1 MHDYLTKSIFNCLSI
16 FGMLLSLLGT
26 AEVNATE
33 EYPIRTI
40 NLVVPFN
47 PGGPTDNFARV
58 LADNLTQKLGQPVVV
73 LNKGGAGG
81 TIGAQYVARSK
92 PDGYTLLVG
101 TAATNAINASLM
113 KSLPYDALEDFSH
126 ITLLNT
132 QALVLLAGPN
142 SPPTLEKFIKKIKA
156 EPGKNAFASA
166 GIGTTSNIYGEI
178 INIRTGMDLT
188 HVSFKGS
195 SAALQSVLSGDT
207 QFLLETFGFAQGHIV
222 NGSIKPLAIGATT
235 RSPKHPD
242 VPTFQEA
249 GIRGIVPA
257 TWALLAAPR
266 NTPPHII
273 NKLNAAVNGILADPA
288 VWRKFEAFGFDPA
301 PKMNPEET
309 KKFVASEIEKYRTI
323 LREANIPL
331 Q

>member
-1 MHDYLTKSIFNCLSI
+1 MHNYLASRIFSCLSI
-16 FGMLLSLLGT
+16 FGVLLSPLWA
-26 AEVNATE
+26 AEATVAE
-33 EYPIRTI
+33 EYPIRAI

-58 LADNLTQKLGQPVVV
+58 LAENLTQKLGQTVIV

-101 TAATNAINASLM
+101 TAATHAINVSLM
-113 KSLPYDALEDFSH
+113 KSLSYDPLEDFSH
-126 ITLLNT
+126 IALLNT
-132 QALVLLAGPN
+132 QALVLLAGPS
-142 SPPTLEKFIKKIKA
+142 SPPTLEAFIKKMKT

-166 GIGTTSNIYGEI
+166 GTGTTSNIYGEI
-178 INIRTGMDLT
+178 INIKTGMDLT
-188 HVSFKGS
+188 HVPFKGS

-207 QFLLETFGFAQGHIV
+207 KFLLETFGFAQGYIV
-222 NGSIKPLAIGATT
+222 EGSIKPLAVGAVT
-235 RSPKHPD
+235 RLPKHPG

-257 TWALLAAPR
+257 TWTLLAAPS
-266 NTPPHII
+266 NISPHII
-273 NKLNAAVNGILADPA
+273 NKLNVAVSEILADPA
-288 VWRKFEAFGFDPA
+288 VWNKFEALGFDRA

-309 KKFVASEIEKYRTI
+309 KQFVASEIKKFRTM
-323 LREANIPL
+323 LSEANIPL